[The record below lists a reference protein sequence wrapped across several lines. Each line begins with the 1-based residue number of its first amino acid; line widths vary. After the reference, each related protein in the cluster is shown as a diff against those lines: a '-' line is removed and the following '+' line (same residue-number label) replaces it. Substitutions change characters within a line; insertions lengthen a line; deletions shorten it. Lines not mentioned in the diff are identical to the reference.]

1 MRALRFIVWLLV
13 SRALVFGQLAV
24 NTNAPG
30 VYPYPQPLPN
40 TVTAPAASQLITGPA
55 ARSAYSDKGPAVWDV
70 WVGGGYQPAAT
81 IADRNAIQLQRRK
94 EGMLCW
100 VKADNHLYR
109 VGSDISNAG
118 WVDLG
123 ILNGSATLYTVDG
136 SIAGN
141 RAVDLGFN
149 NLSFTG
155 GGNVGV
161 GVSPGSATGGKLDVS
176 GTLNLRPSLIGNF
189 PSSGSISVGFVNAN
203 SAIMINQTTP
213 GVVLSIAPPTPS
225 VAGRILTVI
234 NVGSESLA
242 VSGVPVRPA
251 TGVSFVWS
259 GSAWIQTSGPMGS
272 IYETDGVFSGNRT
285 ATIPTA
291 TTLTFSGPG
300 SAAISPAVSATLSS
314 ASSTIIGSS
323 LMKFITPS
331 VSAGTSAV
339 GQVLTLSST
348 NGTVDFQAIP
358 AQSTLYTADG
368 TIPSLRTINNVG
380 GMTISGSGAFT
391 FVSGTQARFGTS
403 GNFITATP
411 AGGISAVNSNFMNF
425 ESNDLTLTGISSL
438 RIRTTRVNDT
448 VALAGETLISQDTNG
463 LAEWAM
469 KGYVPTGGTTGQ
481 ILTKIS
487 GTDYAASWQSFTAS
501 TNLYNTSASITA
513 SRDVTVPTSM
523 LLTVT
528 GAGGFQTTNI
538 AAVSIG
544 STNTVLRGNTS
555 LRIATPNV
563 VTATATAG
571 QFLRLSDTVGTS
583 EFSSDGIVPVGGTTG
598 QVLAKTSGTD
608 HAVGW
613 STPLVGANTNLSN
626 LGTTSVTQPLNMN
639 NNIVMVPLVT
649 ANRNINFGT
658 GFNNPAIILYDG
670 GATIRYGWGLRS
682 GNMQFY
688 APTIA
693 MFSWNKGG
701 DFQSVG
707 VNELMRLDGTTGRLG
722 VRITAPL
729 ATVHSVAES
738 TSFPAGR
745 FQSST
750 TITGSATAPALDVV
764 DSSAAQIFAVY
775 HSGEIRRHK
784 VITAPGTTSTQTIN
798 TALGMVNAPAG
809 ATSLTVNNSIVTT
822 SSFVDAGI
830 ASNDA
835 TAAIKNVVATTG
847 VITINF
853 SAAPTAETKIWFEV
867 K

>member
-1 MRALRFIVWLLV
+1 
-13 SRALVFGQLAV
+13 
-24 NTNAPG
+24 
-30 VYPYPQPLPN
+30 
-40 TVTAPAASQLITGPA
+40 
-55 ARSAYSDKGPAVWDV
+55 
-70 WVGGGYQPAAT
+70 
-81 IADRNAIQLQRRK
+81 
-94 EGMLCW
+94 
-100 VKADNHLYR
+100 
-109 VGSDISNAG
+109 
-118 WVDLG
+118 
-123 ILNGSATLYTVDG
+123 
-136 SIAGN
+136 
-141 RAVDLGFN
+141 
-149 NLSFTG
+149 
-155 GGNVGV
+155 
-161 GVSPGSATGGKLDVS
+161 
-176 GTLNLRPSLIGNF
+176 
-189 PSSGSISVGFVNAN
+189 
-203 SAIMINQTTP
+203 MINQTTA

-272 IYETDGVFSGNRT
+272 IYETDGIFSGNRT

-291 TTLTFSGPG
+291 ATLTFSGPG
-300 SAAISPAVSATLSS
+300 SIAMSPATAATLSS
-314 ASSTIIGSS
+314 PTMTIIGSS

-358 AQSTLYTADG
+358 AQSTIYTADG
-368 TIPSLRTINNVG
+368 TLSGARNVVNP
-380 GMTISGSGAFT
+380 TSFVISGPGSLLFT
-391 FVSGTQARFGTS
+391 AGSLIRFGTS
-403 GNFITATP
+403 GNSLTAT
-411 AGGISAVNSNFMNF
+411 
-425 ESNDLTLTGISSL
+425 T
-438 RIRTTRVNDT
+438 
-448 VALAGETLISQDTNG
+448 
-463 LAEWAM
+463 
-469 KGYVPTGGTTGQ
+469 TGGQGIDVLNSGRFSTDVFDVSLLGHNTFKLITPGVDSGSVATGTF
-481 ILTKIS
+481 LRLDSLS
-487 GTDYAASWQSFTAS
+487 GDVEFAAVPSDTSI
-501 TNLYNTSASITA
+501 YNTSASISA
-513 SRDVTVPTSM
+513 SRTVTVPASM

-544 STNTVLRGNTS
+544 STNTVLRGNAS
-555 LRIATPNV
+555 LKIATPNV
-563 VTATATAG
+563 VATAATAG
-571 QFLRLSDTVGTS
+571 QFLRLSATDGTS
-583 EFSSDGIVPVGGTTG
+583 EFSSTGIVPTGGASG
-598 QVLAKTSGTD
+598 QVLSKTSGAD
-608 HAVGW
+608 YALGW

-626 LGTTSVTQPLNMN
+626 LGTTSVTQPLNMY
-639 NNIVMVPLVT
+639 NNIVMVPFVT
-649 ANRNINFGT
+649 ANRTITFGS
-658 GFNNPAIILYDG
+658 GFDNPAIILYDG
-670 GATIRYGWGLRS
+670 GVASRYGWGLRPS
-682 GNMQFY
+682 MMEFY
-688 APTIA
+688 IPTVA
-693 MFSWNKGG
+693 AYSWNKGG
-701 DFQSVG
+701 DFQTVG

-853 SAAPTAETKIWFEV
+853 SAAPTDETKIWFEV